1 MCNGE
6 WKYCSLKVSS
16 RGENIAVSTAKTK
29 NKY

>member
-16 RGENIAVSTAKTK
+16 RGENIVDSTTKTI